1 MNHLY
6 KRIQYK
12 IPELNRAERTVLN
25 YCLRAPEKVSEMTA
39 DELASQTYTSQATI
53 SRMAKKLGF
62 TGFQEFKFSL
72 KSYQSL
78 ERNESATQASLGLSP
93 LIKQMI
99 DQLTTSLSMIEEA
112 DFQRAVEMLQQAQ
125 RIEFFALGQS
135 APVALSASRKLRF
148 LGKTVGASTD
158 WDELTTIA
166 NQLSKNDLA
175 LFISHSGETI
185 GMLNYATRLKQR
197 GVPILACIGQ
207 PKSTLEKLATFSFP
221 VEMTAIYHHEVDLS
235 PRISLAALLDI
246 LIIQYANQIEAG
258 LDPE

>member
-12 IPELNRAERTVLN
+12 IPELNRVERTVLN

-72 KSYQSL
+72 KNYQTL
-78 ERNESATQASLGLSP
+78 ERKSSTQASLGLSP

-125 RIEFFALGQS
+125 RIEFFALGK
-135 APVALSASRKLRF
+135 VRRLHYLR
-148 LGKTVGASTD
+148 
-158 WDELTTIA
+158 
-166 NQLSKNDLA
+166 
-175 LFISHSGETI
+175 
-185 GMLNYATRLKQR
+185 
-197 GVPILACIGQ
+197 
-207 PKSTLEKLATFSFP
+207 
-221 VEMTAIYHHEVDLS
+221 VES
-235 PRISLAALLDI
+235 CGS
-246 LIIQYANQIEAG
+246 
-258 LDPE
+258 

>member
-12 IPELNRAERTVLN
+12 IPELNRVERTVLN

-72 KSYQSL
+72 KNYQTL
-78 ERNESATQASLGLSP
+78 EKKSSTQASLGLSP

-99 DQLTTSLSMIEEA
+99 DQLAASLSMIEEA

-166 NQLSKNDLA
+166 NQLSKKDMA
-175 LFISHSGETI
+175 IFISHSGETI
-185 GMLNYATRLKQR
+185 GMLNYANRLKQR

-207 PKSTLEKLATFSFP
+207 STSTLEKLATFSFS
-221 VEMTAIYHHEVDLS
+221 VEMTTIYHHEVDLN

-246 LIIQYANQIEAG
+246 LIIQYANQIEPG

>member
-12 IPELNRAERTVLN
+12 IPELNRVERTVLN

-112 DFQRAVEMLQQAQ
+112 DFQRAVE
-125 RIEFFALGQS
+125 IFA
-135 APVALSASRKLRF
+135 
-148 LGKTVGASTD
+148 AST
-158 WDELTTIA
+158 TNRIFRFRA
-166 NQLSKNDLA
+166 KCAGRIICKSKIA
-175 LFISHSGETI
+175 LF
-185 GMLNYATRLKQR
+185 R
-197 GVPILACIGQ
+197 
-207 PKSTLEKLATFSFP
+207 
-221 VEMTAIYHHEVDLS
+221 
-235 PRISLAALLDI
+235 
-246 LIIQYANQIEAG
+246 
-258 LDPE
+258 